1 MLFEDAIKSSMQSD
15 AMIPDKS
22 ASIDH
27 PFQMTV
33 SIGFIKFE
41 FVRFHR
47 STCDVFDFLYYKAY
61 CR

>member
-1 MLFEDAIKSSMQSD
+1 MLFEDSIEAPMQSN

-27 PFQMTV
+27 PFQVTV
-33 SIGFIKFE
+33 SIGFIKLE

-47 STCDVFDFLYYKAY
+47 STCDAFDFLYYKAY
-61 CR
+61 RR